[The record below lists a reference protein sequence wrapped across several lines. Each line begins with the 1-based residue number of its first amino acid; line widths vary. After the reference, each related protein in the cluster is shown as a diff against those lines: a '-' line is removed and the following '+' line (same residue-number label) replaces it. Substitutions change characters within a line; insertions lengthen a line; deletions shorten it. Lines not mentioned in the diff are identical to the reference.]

1 MTASLTSERLV
12 KMKFSLHMFS
22 LSLSHPPS
30 HCTKDLF
37 MSTPKTLSNHFTTKV
52 HVHY

>member
-22 LSLSHPPS
+22 FSLSHPP

-37 MSTPKTLSNHFTTKV
+37 MSTPKTLSNHFITKV